1 MKDKLPQGLVVSCQ
15 ALKGEPM
22 YGGDS
27 IVKMARAAELGGAIG
42 IRANG
47 TKDIGRISRK
57 VDLPIIGL
65 IKQCYEGSGV
75 YITPTLKE
83 VKKLVKSPCEII
95 AMDATIRPRP
105 NGEKLGDLV
114 RYVRDHS
121 EKRLMADIDD
131 LESAQNA
138 EALGFDYISSTLRGY
153 TEKTRGIAIPDID
166 FLRQLIVSVRR
177 ARAVAEG
184 GIRDDGTITALLGY
198 GYKTIIIGGAITRP
212 MEITKNYVKIFE
224 NFREGN
230 AAGHDS
236 SGAREP
242 SANKA
247 YAYSVIP
254 SEK

>member
-1 MKDKLPQGLVVSCQ
+1 MLRPSG
-15 ALKGEPM
+15 
-22 YGGDS
+22 S
-27 IVKMARAAELGGAIG
+27 ITYPAR
-42 IRANG
+42 
-47 TKDIGRISRK
+47 
-57 VDLPIIGL
+57 
-65 IKQCYEGSGV
+65 C
-75 YITPTLKE
+75 
-83 VKKLVKSPCEII
+83 
-95 AMDATIRPRP
+95 
-105 NGEKLGDLV
+105 
-114 RYVRDHS
+114 
-121 EKRLMADIDD
+121 
-131 LESAQNA
+131 
-138 EALGFDYISSTLRGY
+138 GY

-184 GIRDDGTITALLGY
+184 GIRDDGTIAALLGY